1 MWIVGENIMEEAEKY
16 NFEVMSIE
24 FVAENII
31 LQSYKFY

>member
-1 MWIVGENIMEEAEKY
+1 MEEAEKY

-31 LQSYKFY
+31 LRSYKFY

>member
-1 MWIVGENIMEEAEKY
+1 MEKLRRVKY

-31 LQSYKFY
+31 LRSYKFY

>member
-1 MWIVGENIMEEAEKY
+1 MEEAEKY

-31 LQSYKFY
+31 LRSYKFQ